1 MLILFVCTDTR
12 LNLNSRALLL
22 HTDFFMNRREVPW
35 EQGWCLILI
44 ISFIYTFC
52 CRTSIDNSS
61 KYSLQFLRIWAFL
74 SSLNIQIIIIIR
86 IIIIITIILIIIII
100 ITTIRRRRRR
110 GIMIMITIIIIMI
123 IVIIL
128 MIIKRASKH
137 VESYSSTAKNI
148 TCSMQ
153 KCLWP
158 SILSGW
164 WLAMRGCH
172 P

>member
-1 MLILFVCTDTR
+1 
-12 LNLNSRALLL
+12 
-22 HTDFFMNRREVPW
+22 
-35 EQGWCLILI
+35 
-44 ISFIYTFC
+44 
-52 CRTSIDNSS
+52 
-61 KYSLQFLRIWAFL
+61 
-74 SSLNIQIIIIIR
+74 
-86 IIIIITIILIIIII
+86 
-100 ITTIRRRRRR
+100 
-110 GIMIMITIIIIMI
+110 MITIIIIMI

-164 WLAMRGCH
+164 
-172 P
+172 